1 MTTSSS
7 GAVVRLDKPRRER
20 GLTLME
26 LTILRAYSNGLDTA
40 EIAEALG
47 RSRNTVREHSGSIQR
62 KLHVR
67 SMTHAVGI
75 ALREGLI
82 T

>member
-7 GAVVRLDKPRRER
+7 GAIVRLDKRGRER

-26 LTILRAYSNGLDTA
+26 LTILRAYSNGLDTGD
-40 EIAEALG
+40 IAQALQ
-47 RSRNTVREHSGSIQR
+47 RSRYTIRTHAGSILK
-62 KLHVR
+62 KLHVG
-67 SMTHAVGI
+67 SMTHAVGL
-75 ALREGLI
+75 ALREGII